1 MGRGLFF
8 LEQQLED
15 FLIENWKS
23 LEFSQRYDLIFEEGE
38 LKSQQYKTDVG
49 IIDILAIDKKDGALV
64 VIELKKNQTSD
75 AVMGQILRYMGWI
88 KEKNENK
95 KVKGVIVA
103 GHFDERLYYAQL
115 TQNNIDV
122 YLYELDFK
130 LKEQKIRGFS

>member
-1 MGRGLFF
+1 
-8 LEQQLED
+8 
-15 FLIENWKS
+15 
-23 LEFSQRYDLIFEEGE
+23 
-38 LKSQQYKTDVG
+38 
-49 IIDILAIDKKDGALV
+49 
-64 VIELKKNQTSD
+64 
-75 AVMGQILRYMGWI
+75 MGQISLGWI

-130 LKEQKIRGFS
+130 LKEFTKN